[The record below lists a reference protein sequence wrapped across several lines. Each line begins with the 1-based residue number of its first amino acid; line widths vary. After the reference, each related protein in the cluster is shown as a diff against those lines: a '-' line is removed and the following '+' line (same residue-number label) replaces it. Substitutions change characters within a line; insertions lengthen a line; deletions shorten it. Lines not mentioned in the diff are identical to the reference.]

1 VGMSDNPF
9 EGPYNGTF
17 HILQETGIGPGYT
30 IGGMRELRRAGESG
44 RLRAIMITKAH
55 PDATWLPANRGTV
68 TLQEILDALPTN
80 MLFGSISWLVLEHE
94 TEPTTAIIHAGV
106 DTRGLR
112 TLTYARLFT
121 SLASREDAI
130 NFLKKGNVQT
140 NADRDILKDTTPVSS
155 LLKNREEHGDD
166 EPKGKREPD
175 KEH

>member
-1 VGMSDNPF
+1 MSDNPF

-30 IGGMRELRRAGESG
+30 IGGMRELKRAGESG

-55 PDATWLPANRGTV
+55 PDVTRLPSNREIV
-68 TLQEILDALPTN
+68 TLQEILEALPTN
-80 MLFGSISWLVLEHE
+80 MLFGSISWIVLDGE

-130 NFLKKGNVQT
+130 NFLKKSGAQT
-140 NADRDILKDTTPVSS
+140 NVDKEMLKGTIPISP
-155 LLKNREEHGDD
+155 LLKRNEEGGED
-166 EPKGKREPD
+166 EPKGKKGQGREQ
-175 KEH
+175 

>member
-1 VGMSDNPF
+1 MSDNPF

-30 IGGMRELRRAGESG
+30 IGGMRELKRAGEDG
-44 RLRAIMITKAH
+44 RLRAIMITKAQ
-55 PDATWLPANRGTV
+55 PDATWLPVNRGTL
-68 TLQEILDALPTN
+68 TLQEIMDALPTN
-80 MLFGSISWLVLEHE
+80 MLFGSISWMVLDGE

-140 NADRDILKDTTPVSS
+140 DADREILKDTIPVSS
-155 LLKNREEHGDD
+155 LLKNSEENGDSGP
-166 EPKGKREPD
+166 EGTKG
-175 KEH
+175 H

>member
-1 VGMSDNPF
+1 MSENPF

-30 IGGMRELRRAGESG
+30 IGGMRELKRAGESG
-44 RLRAIMITKAH
+44 RLRAIMFTKAH
-55 PDATWLPANRGTV
+55 SEGTWLPSNREIV

-80 MLFGSISWLVLEHE
+80 MLFGSISWIVLDEE
-94 TEPTTAIIHAGV
+94 IEPTTAVIHAGV

-130 NFLKKGNVQT
+130 NFLKKGNAQT
-140 NADRDILKDTTPVSS
+140 DADKEMLKGTIPISP
-155 LLKNREEHGDD
+155 LLKNSEESGND
-166 EPKGKREPD
+166 EPKGKKEKGREQ
-175 KEH
+175 